1 MNFNVTII
9 SPISGERVRLL
20 MIPESRIFFG
30 TQGDVWMRY
39 NADTTAEVVEWSQAG
54 TAKW

>member
-1 MNFNVTII
+1 MNFNVTVI
-9 SPISGERVRLL
+9 SPLNGERVRLL

-30 TQGDVWMRY
+30 TDGNVWMRY
-39 NADTTAEVVEWSQAG
+39 GTDFTAEVVEWSQAG

>member
-9 SPISGERVRLL
+9 SPLNGERVRLL

-39 NADTTAEVVEWSQAG
+39 NTDLTAEVVEWSQAG

>member
-1 MNFNVTII
+1 MNFNVTVI
-9 SPISGERVRLL
+9 SPINGERVRLL

-30 TQGDVWMRY
+30 TNGDVWMRY
-39 NADTTAEVVEWSQAG
+39 GTDFTAEVVEWSQAG

>member
-9 SPISGERVRLL
+9 SPINGERVRLL

-30 TQGDVWMRY
+30 AEGDMWMRY
-39 NADTTAEVVEWSQAG
+39 DADTTAEIVEWEQAG

>member
-9 SPISGERVRLL
+9 SPLNGERVRLL

-39 NADTTAEVVEWSQAG
+39 NADTTAEVVEWTQAG